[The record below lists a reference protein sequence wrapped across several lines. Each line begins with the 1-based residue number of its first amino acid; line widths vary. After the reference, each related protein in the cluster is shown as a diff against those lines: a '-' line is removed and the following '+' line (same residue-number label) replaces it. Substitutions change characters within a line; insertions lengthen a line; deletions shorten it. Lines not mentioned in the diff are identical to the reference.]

1 MGGVPV
7 NWEIIIKLVLA
18 MVFGGVIGLEREIGN
33 RPAGFRT
40 HTLVCMGSVLI
51 MMTSEFLLDNYSSNP
66 PDPARLGAQVISG
79 IGFLGAGTILKD
91 GSRVRGLTTAA
102 SLWVVACIGL
112 AIGVGFY
119 WGALTATLFSYITLV
134 LLKKFEGYVPGLRD
148 FELYLEI
155 PNVPG
160 QIAQITNLLAELD
173 VRVRDIKVDQGEED
187 VTQAYFKLVFPPGLD
202 KRILGAELSRLQGV
216 KVLED
221 ED

>member
-1 MGGVPV
+1 MS
-7 NWEIIIKLVLA
+7 WEIIIKLVLS
-18 MVFGGVIGLEREIGN
+18 MVFGGIIGLEREIGN

-40 HTLVCMGSVLI
+40 HTLVCMGSVLV
-51 MMTSEFLLDNYSSNP
+51 MMTSEFIMETYSANS

-119 WGALTATLFSYITLV
+119 WGALVATLFSYITLV
-134 LLKKFEGYVPGLRD
+134 LLKKFEGFVPGLRD
-148 FELYLEI
+148 HDITLEI
-155 PNVPG
+155 RNTPG
-160 QIAQITNLLAELD
+160 QIARITNVLAALH
-173 VRVRDIKVDQGEED
+173 VRIRDIKVEPGEED
-187 VTQAYFKLVFPPGLD
+187 RTHAFFKLVFPPGIS
-202 KRILGAELSRLQGV
+202 KTIVGAELSQLEGV
-216 KVLED
+216 ILLDD

>member
-1 MGGVPV
+1 M
-7 NWEIIIKLVLA
+7 NWEIILKLVLA

-40 HTLVCMGSVLI
+40 HTLACMGSVLI
-51 MMTSEFLLDNYSSNP
+51 MMTSEFLLKDYTSNP

-148 FELYLEI
+148 YELSLEI

-160 QIAQITNLLAELD
+160 QIAQITNILAELD
-173 VRVRDIKVDQGEED
+173 VRIKDIKVEQGDED
-187 VTQAYFKLVFPPGLD
+187 FTQAYFKLVFPPGLN
-202 KRILGAELSRLQGV
+202 KHILGAELSRLEGV
-216 KVLED
+216 RVLED